1 MKTNRTKKI
10 LVSYLKEE
18 VRHYEK
24 MCRISNNDYDIRYYD
39 GRCIV
44 AQHILDE
51 LEKQKEFDIQKFILL
66 IRQEQ
71 LEDLQDRKV
80 FYKENKCDNERI
92 LGHIDEYVLL
102 TKLFFQN
109 YSI

>member
-80 FYKENKCDNERI
+80 FYKE
-92 LGHIDEYVLL
+92 
-102 TKLFFQN
+102 
-109 YSI
+109 